1 MKTAARA
8 FTLIELL
15 LAMFAAA
22 IIMASIYGLFSKAVH
37 LRNHAVELV
46 RQTRLRAR
54 AAATL
59 REDLRGAIVTGGLLA
74 SVLEGSAQAPSSKF
88 PGYLKFSTA
97 TARPDDNGV
106 GGDVQQV
113 EYFVA
118 NDTGPGADPGV
129 GTLVRTVERDPLSP
143 TQTDLP
149 QDPVLSGV
157 TAMEVSFY
165 NGTDW
170 TETWS
175 YSVDA
180 PTLPE
185 AVRVVIR
192 QPAPA
197 PPIEVEEPWA
207 TAPQAEP
214 SPSPT
219 P

>member
-1 MKTAARA
+1 MKTRSRA
-8 FTLIELL
+8 FTLIEML

-22 IIMASIYGLFSKAVH
+22 IIMAAIYGLFSRAVH

-46 RQTRLRAR
+46 RQTRLRTR

-106 GGDVQQV
+106 GGDVHQV
-113 EYFVA
+113 EYFIA
-118 NDTGPGADPGV
+118 SGADPKE

-143 TQTDLP
+143 TQIDLP
-149 QDPVLSGV
+149 QDPVLGGV

-165 NGTDW
+165 DGTAW
-170 TETWS
+170 TDTWS
-175 YSVDA
+175 YSTNSPA
-180 PTLPE
+180 LPE
-185 AVRVVIR
+185 AVRVIIR

-197 PPIEVEEPWA
+197 APTEVEEPWA
-207 TAPQAEP
+207 TVPQAEP
-214 SPSPT
+214 SPGT
-219 P
+219 

>member
-1 MKTAARA
+1 MKTTSRA
-8 FTLIELL
+8 FTLLELL

-22 IIMASIYGLFSKAVH
+22 IIMAAIYGLFSKAVH

-59 REDLRGAIVTGGLLA
+59 RDDLRGAIVTGGLLA

-113 EYFVA
+113 EYFIA
-118 NDTGPGADPGV
+118 SDTGAGSDPSV

-149 QDPVLSGV
+149 QEPILSGV
-157 TAMEVSFY
+157 TALEVSFY
-165 NGTDW
+165 DGAEW
-170 TETWS
+170 TNAWS
-175 YSVDA
+175 YSTDS

-185 AVRVVIR
+185 AVRAVLR

-197 PPIEVEEPWA
+197 LPIEVEEPWA
-207 TAPQAEP
+207 TAPQAEA
-214 SPSPT
+214 SPT
-219 P
+219 PP

>member
-1 MKTAARA
+1 MKTRRA

-46 RQTRLRAR
+46 HQTRLRAR

-59 REDLRGAIVTGGLLA
+59 RCDLRGAIVTGGLLA
-74 SVLEGSAQAPSSKF
+74 SVLEGSAQAPSSNF
-88 PGYLKFSTA
+88 PGYLKFSTS
-97 TARPDDNGV
+97 TARADDNGV

-113 EYFVA
+113 EYFIA
-118 NDTGPGADPGV
+118 SGADPKE
-129 GTLVRTVERDPLSP
+129 GTLVRTVERDPLSA

-149 QDPVLSGV
+149 QDAVLSGV

-165 NGTDW
+165 DGAEW
-170 TETWS
+170 TNAWS
-175 YSVDA
+175 YSTDT

-185 AVRVVIR
+185 AVRVIIR

-207 TAPQAEP
+207 TAPQTD
-214 SPSPT
+214 PSPT
-219 P
+219 PAT